1 MTAYGA
7 RAVGGRSVRL
17 GALWCHWPSGTLF
30 RLTGAADGCV
40 CGIDE
45 GGGWGVWPLAEC
57 AEVAPCG

>member
-1 MTAYGA
+1 
-7 RAVGGRSVRL
+7 VRI
-17 GALWCHWPSGTLF
+17 GTRWVHWPSGTLF

-57 AEVAPCG
+57 AAVEGEGTAI

>member
-1 MTAYGA
+1 MT
-7 RAVGGRSVRL
+7 L
-17 GALWCHWPSGTLF
+17 GALWCHWPTGTLF
-30 RLTGAADGCV
+30 RLTGLADGCV